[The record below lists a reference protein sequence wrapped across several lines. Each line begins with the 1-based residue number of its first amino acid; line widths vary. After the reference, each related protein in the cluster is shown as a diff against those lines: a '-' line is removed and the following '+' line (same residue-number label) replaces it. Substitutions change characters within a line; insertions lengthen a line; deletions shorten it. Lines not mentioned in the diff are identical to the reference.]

1 MKKIITLILAAIL
14 LISCTAM
21 AETAIDFTTLT
32 DEQLHELVDGARNEL
47 TKRELNMSADLVLIE
62 QDGVTVYLT
71 GEYELWGSDNVY
83 IDFEVVVV
91 NDSDKTVSILV
102 DSASINGWDVY
113 GSGVS
118 DTSAG
123 KKQKGTLEFLLTDAD
138 ISTYEEIE
146 DIELTLTIY
155 DSDEWETINDVEGIT
170 IQFN

>member
-1 MKKIITLILAAIL
+1 MKKFITLMLICIL
-14 LISCTAM
+14 LLGCTAI
-21 AETAIDFTTLT
+21 AESAVDFTAMT
-32 DEQLHELVDGARNEL
+32 DDQLHQIIDGARNEL

-102 DSASINGWDVY
+102 DAASINGWDVY

-155 DSDEWETINDVEGIT
+155 DSDEWETISDVEGIS